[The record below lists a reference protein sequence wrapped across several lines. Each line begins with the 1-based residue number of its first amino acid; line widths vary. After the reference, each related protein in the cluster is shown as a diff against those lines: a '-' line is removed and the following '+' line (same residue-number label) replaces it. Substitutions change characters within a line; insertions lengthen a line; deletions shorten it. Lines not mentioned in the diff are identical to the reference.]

1 MRVNLFPSGAPGWIR
16 SGKMKNLHLITER
29 FDRLVKSNEL
39 LEGIVKF
46 IDLESMSS
54 GKPLIGDLEI
64 IIQSLSLLA

>member
-1 MRVNLFPSGAPGWIR
+1 
-16 SGKMKNLHLITER
+16 MKNLHLITER